1 MLNLEKIM
9 QLVRGN
15 QTKAAKFLGLNRGS
29 FSREYVKPGKGIVVI
44 KGKVYKEVSKINID
58 AFDEIELMKLR
69 EQFEMECNI
78 R

>member
-29 FSREYVKPGKGIVVI
+29 FSRDYVKAGKDIVVI

-58 AFDEIELMKLR
+58 AFDEIEMMKLR
-69 EQFEMECNI
+69 DQFEMECNI